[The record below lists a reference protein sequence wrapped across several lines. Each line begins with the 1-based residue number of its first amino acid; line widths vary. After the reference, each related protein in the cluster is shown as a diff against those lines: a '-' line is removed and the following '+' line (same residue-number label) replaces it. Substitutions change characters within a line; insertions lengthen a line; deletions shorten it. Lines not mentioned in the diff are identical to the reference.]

1 MEDAKEVKGM
11 GVTLKIAKKE
21 IKDTLR
27 NKLFLIILGLLLL
40 LCIVSIILGSVQMRS
55 AMNTYNSSIEMLKS
69 IGKT

>member
-27 NKLFLIILGLLLL
+27 NKLFLIIFRTFVTTLY
-40 LCIVSIILGSVQMRS
+40 CFN
-55 AMNTYNSSIEMLKS
+55 NTWIRANEICYEYL
-69 IGKT
+69 